1 MPLSP
6 SMGNMTNKVLVV
18 DSNDSCRSS
27 LTAFIKGL
35 GHQVFEASTGPEAIE
50 KATSIQPNLIMMDV
64 RLPGM
69 NGDEVTVKLK
79 ANRVTRNIP
88 VVINSGWT
96 TACNIED
103 RIHRAL
109 NAGAA
114 EIMYKPIQMPELR
127 GVLRN
132 YLLAS

>member
-1 MPLSP
+1 
-6 SMGNMTNKVLVV
+6 MGNTANKVLIV
-18 DSNDSCRSS
+18 DSNDTFRGS
-27 LTAFIKGL
+27 LMTFIRGL

-50 KATSIQPNLIMMDV
+50 KAATIHPNLIMMDV

-69 NGDEVTVKLK
+69 TGDEVTAKLK
-79 ANRVTRNIP
+79 SNSATRHIP
-88 VVINSGWT
+88 VVINTGWT
-96 TACNIED
+96 TSCNVED

-127 GVLRN
+127 DVLRN
-132 YLLAS
+132 YLMAC

>member
-1 MPLSP
+1 
-6 SMGNMTNKVLVV
+6 MGNMTNKVLVV